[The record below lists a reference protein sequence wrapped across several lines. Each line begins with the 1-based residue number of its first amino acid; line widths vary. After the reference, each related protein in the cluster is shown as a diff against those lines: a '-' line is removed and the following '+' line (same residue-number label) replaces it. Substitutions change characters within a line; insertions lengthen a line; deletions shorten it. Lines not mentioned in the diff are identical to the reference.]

1 MRTGLDGRAAPR
13 DDGGMTADAA
23 PPAGFRVGGVRPE
36 AAVRA
41 FELGYEGRD
50 LAPGRPGDDF
60 SWQHVA
66 VGSGPVSLVSCRFGA
81 SLRGTVRP
89 PDDYVAAWFST
100 GGGVV
105 DVGRAEVG
113 VRSGEPFAF
122 PSDREFT
129 FDYAAYRL
137 NLLHLDRRWL
147 AWYASV
153 RDGREPTPIRLRH
166 DRALGG
172 DQRTAWRKATATLAE
187 VLLGSGTAT
196 ALAVADATAVAA
208 DTLLDVFAEP
218 AGGSGGAGAAAGP
231 GASPALVARRSRLDA
246 AVQYI
251 DAHADRPISAVDVA
265 EAIGVSARVL
275 QSMFQQQLGHTP
287 TAHLRRVRLQRAHD
301 ELAALDGRPGET
313 VGAVARRW
321 GFAHLGRFSERYAR
335 EFGERPS
342 DTLGGPRTP

>member
-1 MRTGLDGRAAPR
+1 
-13 DDGGMTADAA
+13 MTADAA
-23 PPAGFRVGGVRPE
+23 PPAGFRVGGVRPD

-218 AGGSGGAGAAAGP
+218 AGGSKGAGAAAGP
-231 GASPALVARRSRLDA
+231 GVSPALVARRSRLDA

-275 QSMFQQQLGHTP
+275 QSTFQQQLGHTP
-287 TAHLRRVRLQRAHD
+287 TAHLRGVRLQRAHD

>member
-1 MRTGLDGRAAPR
+1 
-13 DDGGMTADAA
+13 MTADAA

-129 FDYAAYRL
+129 FDYDAYRL

-231 GASPALVARRSRLDA
+231 GVSPALVARRFRLDA

-251 DAHADRPISAVDVA
+251 EAHADRPISAVDVA

-275 QSMFQQQLGHTP
+275 QSTFQQQLGHTP
-287 TAHLRRVRLQRAHD
+287 TAHLRGVRLQRAHD

>member
-1 MRTGLDGRAAPR
+1 
-13 DDGGMTADAA
+13 MTADAA

-36 AAVRA
+36 AAVQA

-50 LAPGRPGDDF
+50 LEPGRPGDDF

-129 FDYAAYRL
+129 FHYAPYRL
-137 NLLHLDRRWL
+137 NLMHLDRRWL

-153 RDGREPTPIRLRH
+153 RDGRDPAPIRLRH
-166 DRALGG
+166 DLALG
-172 DQRTAWRKATATLAE
+172 DAQRAAWKQATATLAE
-187 VLLGSGTAT
+187 VLLGPTTAT

-208 DTLLDVFAEP
+208 DALLDAFAEP
-218 AGGSGGAGAAAGP
+218 VDGAGGAGAASGP
-231 GASPALVARRSRLDA
+231 GAGPALMLRRSRLDA
-246 AVQYI
+246 AVEYI

-275 QSMFQQQLGHTP
+275 QSTFQQQLGHTP
-287 TAHLRRVRLQRAHD
+287 TAHLRGVRLQRAHD

-342 DTLGGPRTP
+342 DTLGGSRTP